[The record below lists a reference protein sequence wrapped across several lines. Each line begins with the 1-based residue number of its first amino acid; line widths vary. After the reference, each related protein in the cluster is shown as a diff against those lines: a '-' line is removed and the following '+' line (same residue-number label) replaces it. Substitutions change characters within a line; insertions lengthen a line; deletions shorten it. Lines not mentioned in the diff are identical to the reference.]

1 MKKRFVSLLACG
13 VLTVS
18 AVAGL
23 TACGDSGLKLTV
35 WGPQAQQETLK
46 QMVAK
51 FEEANPETKYDITIG
66 VCGENNALAEVKKAP
81 SSAADVYAYSN
92 DQIASLVSNGLAE
105 IGSQSVFYQTV
116 AAENS
121 EDSVEA
127 ATFNGKLYGYP
138 YASDNGCFMYYNKS
152 ILNDEDVKTLEGV
165 IAKCEAAG
173 KKIGWALDDSWYA
186 AGFFFAFGCSYE
198 VTYDSNGKESS
209 ISCDFDSEGGIKA
222 SKAMAKLANSSAFAG
237 KGTGDDTIIQNFESG
252 TYAVAVSGTWNAKNI
267 QRLLGN
273 NYGICKLPTVT
284 IDEGKSTEET
294 VQISSFR
301 GYKMYGVNS
310 HSKNIVEAHK
320 LAQFLSNAEMQE
332 LRFDNHNIGPTNK
345 TVAELDKVKTNETL
359 AVLNA
364 QNAFA
369 VEQKS
374 VPSNFWNPLDT
385 YGGYII
391 DKLAVENPTSD
402 KIYSYQVALNMIVGQ
417 IKNSII

>member
-1 MKKRFVSLLACG
+1 MKKRIASLIACG
-13 VLTVS
+13 VLAAS
-18 AVAGL
+18 SFAGL
-23 TACGDSGLKLTV
+23 AGCRDGGVKLTV
-35 WGPQAQQETLK
+35 WGPKAQQETLK
-46 QMVAK
+46 QMVAAFK
-51 FEEANPETKYDITIG
+51 EANSETKYNITIG
-66 VCGENNALAEVKKAP
+66 DCGENNALAEVKKAP

-116 AAENS
+116 VEENS
-121 EDSVEA
+121 QESVEA

-152 ILNDEDVKTLEGV
+152 ILNEEDVKTLEGV
-165 IAKCEAAG
+165 ISKCESAG

-186 AGFFFAFGCSYE
+186 AGFFFAFGCSYD

-209 ISCDFDSEGGIKA
+209 IECDFNSEAGIKA
-222 SKAMAKLANSSAFAG
+222 SKAMAKLAYSPAFAG
-237 KGTGDDTIIQNFESG
+237 KGTGDDTILQNFESG
-252 TYAVAVSGTWNAKNI
+252 AYAVAVSGTWNVKNI
-267 QRLLGN
+267 KRLLGD

-294 VQISSFR
+294 VQLSSFK
-301 GYKMYGVNS
+301 GYKLYGVNS
-310 HSKNIVEAHK
+310 HSQNIVEAHK
-320 LAQFLSNAEMQE
+320 LAQFLSSAKMQE

-345 TVAELDKVKTNETL
+345 TVVGLDKVKNNETF
-359 AVLNA
+359 AVLNT
-364 QNAFA
+364 QNSFA

-374 VPSNFWNPLDT
+374 VPSNFWSPLDT

-391 DKLAVENPTSD
+391 DKLAVENPTSN
-402 KIYSYQVALNMIVGQ
+402 KIYSYQAALDIIVKQ